1 MTDLLMIAITL
12 VFFLLAWLYVRAC
25 ERV

>member
-1 MTDLLMIAITL
+1 MKDLSMVILTL
-12 VFFLLAWLYVRAC
+12 GFFLLAWLYVRAC